1 MEILYRATAD
11 SVTHPTKMVL
21 TTCTHTLY
29 CARRRH
35 LPFFVFPIFI
45 LSHPAWDRIKSSR
58 YYTEMCLCL
67 PDMFSLS
74 GPTVI
79 TFPGFQTSTHETAN
93 LPRECADL
101 PSLMFFCF
109 KTFMRLIH
117 SYVLISQNNTKL
129 QTRSSRECFTT
140 KLLGVQF
147 EKSCRNLC
155 GCNEQKC
162 YLNSLLNPLT
172 PN

>member
-1 MEILYRATAD
+1 MEIFYGGYCRESDAPHSYGVNDLR
-11 SVTHPTKMVL
+11 S
-21 TTCTHTLY
+21 HTLL
-29 CARRRH
+29 CPSLASTVF
-35 LPFFVFPIFI
+35 FFVFPIFI

-79 TFPGFQTSTHETAN
+79 TFPGFQMSTHETAN

-101 PSLMFFCF
+101 PRWMFFCF

-117 SYVLISQNNTKL
+117 
-129 QTRSSRECFTT
+129 
-140 KLLGVQF
+140 
-147 EKSCRNLC
+147 
-155 GCNEQKC
+155 
-162 YLNSLLNPLT
+162 
-172 PN
+172 